1 MWRRGHGRSFA
12 DKLMIGDD
20 RGLNRAHVA
29 VGSVHMAE
37 QWKSGERVSLVALFI
52 AFLRVSL
59 LGFGGGLV
67 WARRIVVE
75 QRRWTGDEEFTDILS
90 LCQFMP
96 GPNIIGIA
104 VCVGARLR
112 GLIGTIAAVSGFVL
126 IPCVT
131 RLLAWAVVPS
141 VQSSRGLTEY
151 PYWSFRRR
159 SRAADRDRDQDANT
173 ASKPPANV
181 DRRRAGIRRNDVHE
195 TPASCRTVWGDAA

>member
-1 MWRRGHGRSFA
+1 M
-12 DKLMIGDD
+12 
-20 RGLNRAHVA
+20 A
-29 VGSVHMAE
+29 VGSASVAE
-37 QWKSGERVSLVALFI
+37 EGKPGERVSLVALFI

-126 IPCVT
+126 IPCMIGFSLG
-131 RLLAWAVVPS
+131 LLYLQYTHLAVLRNILIGV
-141 VQSSRGLTEY
+141 SSAAAGLLIGT
-151 PYWSFRRR
+151 
-159 SRAADRDRDQDANT
+159 
-173 ASKPPANV
+173 
-181 DRRRAGIRRNDVHE
+181 GIRMLIPLRNHPLTLIVAAMAFGGM
-195 TPASCRTVWGDAA
+195 TFTKLPLLIVLFGVTLLSITVTQIEATKRR

>member
-1 MWRRGHGRSFA
+1 M
-12 DKLMIGDD
+12 
-20 RGLNRAHVA
+20 A
-29 VGSVHMAE
+29 VGSASVAE
-37 QWKSGERVSLVALFI
+37 EGKPGERVSLVALFI

-126 IPCVT
+126 IPCMIGFSLGLCT
-131 RLLAWAVVPS
+131 SSTLISRSYGISLLES
-141 VQSSRGLTEY
+141 
-151 PYWSFRRR
+151 
-159 SRAADRDRDQDANT
+159 
-173 ASKPPANV
+173 PPPQP
-181 DRRRAGIRRNDVHE
+181 G
-195 TPASCRTVWGDAA
+195 C